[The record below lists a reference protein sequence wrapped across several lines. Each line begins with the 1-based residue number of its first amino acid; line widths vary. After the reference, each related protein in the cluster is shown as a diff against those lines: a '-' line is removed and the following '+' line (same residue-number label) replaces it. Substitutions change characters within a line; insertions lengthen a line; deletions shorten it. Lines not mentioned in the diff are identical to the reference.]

1 MSENIQDKY
10 RQVLNESKVSGDD
23 AAVTAAVADI
33 LAKHFDENN
42 NATKIVLWSYE
53 TCVCGAY
60 RNRSDGWTGVDI
72 CRRFRKH
79 ISKDLVAIEC
89 LHLRKL
95 EKDKR

>member
-42 NATKIVLWSYE
+42 N
-53 TCVCGAY
+53 
-60 RNRSDGWTGVDI
+60 VD
-72 CRRFRKH
+72 
-79 ISKDLVAIEC
+79 VASM
-89 LHLRKL
+89 LSTSLNSTL
-95 EKDKR
+95 PTP